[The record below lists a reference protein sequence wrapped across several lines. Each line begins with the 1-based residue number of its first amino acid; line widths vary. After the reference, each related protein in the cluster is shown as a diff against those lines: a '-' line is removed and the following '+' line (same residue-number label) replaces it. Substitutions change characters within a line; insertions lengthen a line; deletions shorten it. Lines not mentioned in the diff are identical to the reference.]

1 MIVDGREL
9 LQFGGLM
16 TISLYYLSR
25 IINKGVNTRKKR
37 PQDYNDWERD
47 VLNV

>member
-16 TISLYYLSR
+16 TISLYYLCR
-25 IINKGVNTRKKR
+25 IINKGVNTRKKDHR
-37 PQDYNDWERD
+37 IIMTGNPMF
-47 VLNV
+47 

>member
-25 IINKGVNTRKKR
+25 IINKGVNTRKKGHR
-37 PQDYNDWERD
+37 IIMIGNAMF
-47 VLNV
+47 